1 MYTNS
6 ILITK
11 SDYSLYIL
19 GAAIILLQ
27 LNYTYPDPFSLG
39 GLGSRLS
46 ELCHKRKGL
55 VML

>member
-6 ILITK
+6 ILTSK
-11 SDYSLYIL
+11 SDHSLYIL

-39 GLGSRLS
+39 GLGL
-46 ELCHKRKGL
+46 KTI
-55 VML
+55 